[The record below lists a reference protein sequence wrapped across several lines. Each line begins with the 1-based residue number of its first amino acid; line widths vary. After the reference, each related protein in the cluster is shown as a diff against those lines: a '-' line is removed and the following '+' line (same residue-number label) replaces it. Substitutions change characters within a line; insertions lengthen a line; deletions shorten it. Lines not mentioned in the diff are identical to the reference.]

1 MKKLLAAGIDLAASF
16 GLYLIYVPLVSGLF
30 QIFPLTKAQ
39 KFFVVPVVEETLRFA
54 SICLGGLTQYAFTLI
69 FAISEYINYLGY
81 ARTGFGALPD
91 GYSFYRF
98 LCIFIH
104 IGLLWY
110 QIKMFRKYQRTK
122 RKYYLFVGFFGA
134 VTLHELYNHSI
145 GNIIYSIIVR

>member
-1 MKKLLAAGIDLAASF
+1 MKKLLAAGIDLAGSF
-16 GLYLIYVPLVSGLF
+16 GLYLIYVPLTSWLF
-30 QIFPLTKAQ
+30 QILPLTRAE
-39 KFFVVPVVEETLRFA
+39 KFFAVPVIEETLRFV

-81 ARTGFGALPD
+81 ARTEMGMVPD

-98 LCIFIH
+98 LCIFVH
-104 IGLLWY
+104 VGLLWY

-134 VTLHELYNHSI
+134 VALHELYNHSI
-145 GNIIYSIIVR
+145 GSIIYSIVVR